1 MRAAARHSTLAVMQR
16 TFRSGDGLAAFDA
29 EDLVVREW
37 NEALEELTGISAAD
51 AVGKR
56 CWEVLRATD
65 ESGGLLCHS
74 GCFQVRMARQGHAI
88 PTRNV
93 WVRTAEGKRLLSM
106 ATVVAFNGRAEC
118 LHLFRNGISVE
129 QPEPAVEPTKLTGR
143 QLEVLRMLADG
154 RSPRVIASELGIAEV
169 TVRNHIRAILL
180 EFRCHSQLAAVAEAR
195 RRGIVD

>member
-1 MRAAARHSTLAVMQR
+1 MSN

-37 NEALEELTGISAAD
+37 NDALAELTGVPAED
-51 AVGKR
+51 ALGKK

-65 ESGGLLCHS
+65 EQGGLLCHS
-74 GCFQVRMARQGHAI
+74 GCFQIRMARQGREI

-106 ATVVAFNGRAEC
+106 ATVVAFSNGAQC
-118 LHLFRNGISVE
+118 LHLFRNGVSVPQGEPVIE
-129 QPEPAVEPTKLTGR
+129 QTKLTAR
-143 QLEVLRMLADG
+143 QLEVLRMLASG
-154 RSPRVIASELGIAEV
+154 RSPRGIAEEFGIAEV

-195 RRGIVD
+195 RRGVVD